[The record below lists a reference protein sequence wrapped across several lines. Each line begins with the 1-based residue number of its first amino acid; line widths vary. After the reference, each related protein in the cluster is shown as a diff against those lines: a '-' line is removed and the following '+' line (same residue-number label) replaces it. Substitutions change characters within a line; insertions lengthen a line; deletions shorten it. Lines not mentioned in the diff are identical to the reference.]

1 MDPLI
6 EGYRRFRADVWPA
19 ERARYE
25 ALAHWGQSPE
35 AMVIACSDSRV
46 DPQTMFGA
54 VPGELFVVRNV
65 AALVPPYSP
74 DPGHHGTSAALEFG
88 VRVLK
93 IPRLVV
99 LGHGQCGGVKAMAYG
114 PPPQA
119 QDFIASWVEIGK
131 PALDA
136 AGDKPEGR
144 LERIEAE
151 VVRLSLANLMTFPWI
166 AEAVAA
172 GRLAL
177 EGYWFDVHT
186 GVLASVGPD
195 GLEPVDEG
203 GRVTGPHGNKAWEAQ
218 VHGLD
223 GPIDWVGRAVGR
235 QRRVVF
241 DGIVGSSNFSAR
253 VSISASGR
261 DRRSLGL
268 RVVKSRR
275 SSKAPQS
282 DPCSTGS
289 MARWWLCRPLRIV
302 LRYSMI

>member
-6 EGYRRFRADVWPA
+6 EGYRRFRAEIWPG

-25 ALAHWGQSPE
+25 ALSHWGQSPE

-46 DPQTMFGA
+46 DPQTIFGA

-65 AALVPPYSP
+65 AALVPPYAP

-99 LGHGQCGGVKAMAYG
+99 LGHGQCGGIKAMAYG

-119 QDFIASWVEIGK
+119 QDFIATWVELGK
-131 PALDA
+131 PALLA
-136 AGDKPEGR
+136 AGEEPEGR

-172 GRLAL
+172 HRLVPAGLSVRRPHRSAGERGSGEARASGLRLSRTRATCARSFRLHACGATGRAL
-177 EGYWFDVHT
+177 ER
-186 GVLASVGPD
+186 GPQ
-195 GLEPVDEG
+195 
-203 GRVTGPHGNKAWEAQ
+203 A
-218 VHGLD
+218 
-223 GPIDWVGRAVGR
+223 RAG
-235 QRRVVF
+235 
-241 DGIVGSSNFSAR
+241 AC
-253 VSISASGR
+253 
-261 DRRSLGL
+261 
-268 RVVKSRR
+268 SRR
-275 SSKAPQS
+275 
-282 DPCSTGS
+282 
-289 MARWWLCRPLRIV
+289 
-302 LRYSMI
+302 